1 MKEHQMNFFR
11 KQQILTLLKE
21 HRVLA
26 TLLGLIILGVFSLII
41 KQFVLSDQKSRR
53 QMKGVTVEIEYV
65 RKASLTKHITTV
77 GTLAANQI
85 VTVKPQVSGLVSE
98 IKVQGGSEVVAN
110 QVIMQIDDRQFKS
123 NLKEEEAKLILAK
136 AAHERASKLLEK
148 KFGPAKS
155 YDEALANLKA
165 AESRVEIATKRVED
179 SQIQAPF
186 EGIISLNNISIGAPV
201 NEQTEL
207 FTIVDVDPMK
217 LDFRV
222 PAEYLRY
229 ISVGQTLAIIID
241 GFEDEP
247 FSGTVEAIDAKV
259 DPHAHSIAV
268 RAHLSNQKRTLK
280 PGLFA
285 RVDLVVGSKDNALVV
300 PLSAVESSGD
310 EEYVYKVFNGVA
322 YRFPVTTGI
331 QEGDN
336 IEIVRGLQEG
346 DVVVTVGLN
355 KIRDGIPVV
364 YEGMETDLKKEDDS
378 KESKNTNNNPKEP
391 QNKK

>member
-1 MKEHQMNFFR
+1 MNFPS
-11 KQQILTLLKE
+11 QQQFFKLIKE

-26 TLLGLIILGVFSLII
+26 ILLGFILFGVFAIII
-41 KQFVLSDQKSRR
+41 KEFILSDQKNKR

-65 RKASLTKHITTV
+65 RKASLTKRITTV

-85 VTVKPQVSGLVSE
+85 VTVKPQVSGLISE
-98 IKVQGGSEVVAN
+98 IKAQGGSEVTAN
-110 QVIMQIDDRQFKS
+110 QAIMQIDDRQFKA

-136 AAHERASKLLEK
+136 ATHDRASKLLEK
-148 KFGPAKS
+148 KYGPVKS

-165 AESRVEIATKRVED
+165 AEARVEIAMKKVED
-179 SQIQAPF
+179 SLIQAPF

-229 ISVGQTLAIIID
+229 ISVGQTLTIVID

-259 DPHAHSIAV
+259 DPHAHSISV
-268 RAHLSNQKRTLK
+268 RANLRNEKRTLK

-310 EEYVYKVFNGVA
+310 EEFVYKVFNGVA

-336 IEIVRGLQEG
+336 IEIVRGLQER
-346 DVVVTVGLN
+346 DVVVTVGQN

-364 YEGMETDLKKEDDS
+364 YEGMEKDLKKEEDS
-378 KESKNTNNNPKEP
+378 KESNNSNNN
-391 QNKK
+391 KKTSR

>member
-1 MKEHQMNFFR
+1 MNFFR

-26 TLLGLIILGVFSLII
+26 ILLGLIIVGAFAIII
-41 KQFVLSDQKSRR
+41 KEFFLSEPKNRR
-53 QMKGVTVEIEYV
+53 QMKGVTVEVEYV
-65 RKASLTKHITTV
+65 RKASLTKRITTV
-77 GTLAANQI
+77 GTLTANQI
-85 VTVKPQVSGLVSE
+85 VTVKPQVNGLISE

-110 QVIMQIDDRQFKS
+110 QPIMQIDDRQFKS

-136 AAHERASKLLEK
+136 AVHDRASKLLEK
-148 KFGPAKS
+148 KFGPVKS

-179 SQIQAPF
+179 SLIQAPF

-222 PAEYLRY
+222 PAEYLKY
-229 ISVGQTLAIIID
+229 ISVGQTLTIVID

-268 RAHLSNQKRTLK
+268 RANLRNEKRMLK

-285 RVDLVVGSKDNALVV
+285 RVDLVVGSKDDALVV

-336 IEIVRGLQEG
+336 IEIVRGLQDE
-346 DVVVTVGLN
+346 DTVVTVGQN

-364 YEGMETDLKKEDDS
+364 YEGMENDLKKEDNS
-378 KESKNTNNNPKEP
+378 KQSKNVNTPKGSG
-391 QNKK
+391 NKK

>member
-1 MKEHQMNFFR
+1 MNFFR

-26 TLLGLIILGVFSLII
+26 ILFGLIIVGSFAII
-41 KQFVLSDQKSRR
+41 LKEFFLSNPKNKR
-53 QMKGVTVEIEYV
+53 QMKGVTVEVEYV
-65 RKASLTKHITTV
+65 RKASLTKRITTV
-77 GTLAANQI
+77 GTLTANQI
-85 VTVKPQVSGLVSE
+85 VTVKPQVSGLISE
-98 IKVQGGSEVVAN
+98 IKVQGGSEVIEN
-110 QVIMQIDDRQFKS
+110 QPIMQIDDRQFKS
-123 NLKEEEAKLILAK
+123 NLKEEEAKFILAK
-136 AAHERASKLLEK
+136 AIHDRASKLLEK
-148 KFGPAKS
+148 KFGPVKS

-179 SQIQAPF
+179 SLIKAPF
-186 EGIISLNNISIGAPV
+186 EGIISLNTISIGTPV

-222 PAEYLRY
+222 PAEYLKY
-229 ISVGQTLAIIID
+229 ISVGQTVNIVID

-247 FSGTVEAIDAKV
+247 FAGTIEAIDAKV

-268 RAHLSNQKRTLK
+268 RANLRNEKRILK

-285 RVDLVVGSKDNALVV
+285 RVELVVGSKDDALIV
-300 PLSAVESSGD
+300 PLEAVESSGD
-310 EEYVYKVFNGVA
+310 EEYVFKVFKGVA

-336 IEIVRGLQEG
+336 IQIVRGVAEG
-346 DVVVTVGLN
+346 EPVVTVGN
-355 KIRDGIPVV
+355 NRIRDGIPVV
-364 YEGMETDLKKEDDS
+364 YAGMENDLKQDNTSKQS
-378 KESKNTNNNPKEP
+378 KNVNTPKESD
-391 QNKK
+391 NKK